1 MKTIVL
7 TWNPNLW
14 EMSEKELKS
23 LAKRS
28 RSGKLRSKGGWS
40 TGVRKSGVVSG
51 DRCFL
56 LRQSTERG
64 LIASGTFTSEI
75 YQDDHWDGT
84 PGKTANYA
92 DVVWT
97 KWLSTSDRLP
107 VEDLVLEV
115 PGFHWNQVQS
125 SGQEVPVAVA
135 EVLERV
141 WAAHAGAEPFRSPEE
156 QEVFSEGEAVRVEVN
171 RYERNAEARRR
182 CLDYYGT
189 VCSVCALD
197 FEARYGAIGRGFIH
211 VHHVR
216 DIAQVGKAYE
226 VDPIKD
232 LRPVCPN
239 CHAMLHKTVPAMSVG
254 SLKKRLR

>member
-14 EMSEKELKS
+14 DMTAKELR
-23 LAKRS
+23 AVEKRS
-28 RSGKLRSKGGWS
+28 RAGNLRSRGRWS
-40 TGVRKSGVVSG
+40 TGARKTGVVPG

-84 PGKTANYA
+84 PGKESNYA
-92 DVVWT
+92 DVEWT
-97 KWLSTSDRLP
+97 RWLSSSDRLP
-107 VEDLVLEV
+107 VEDLVAEV

-125 SGQEVPVAVA
+125 SGQEVPAAVA
-135 EVLERV
+135 SVLEAV
-141 WAAHAGAEPFRSPEE
+141 WADHTGAAPYVSPEE
-156 QEVFSEGEAVRVEVN
+156 EKVFNEGGAVRVEVN
-171 RYERNAEARRR
+171 RYERNTEARRR
-182 CLDYYGT
+182 CLDHYGA
-189 VCSVCALD
+189 VCAVCELD
-197 FEARYGAIGRGFIH
+197 FEARYGAIGKGFIH

-216 DIAQVGKAYE
+216 DLAQIGKTYQ
-226 VDPIKD
+226 VNPIKD

-239 CHAMLHKTVPAMSVG
+239 CHAMLHTSVPAMGVTA
-254 SLKKRLR
+254 LKKQLR